1 VTGRVLALDY
11 GTMRIGA
18 AISDPLGITAS
29 PLEVIAAAGAIERI
43 KALVAEYQPTV
54 VVVGLPVSLSGDE
67 NAAAVAARAFGQS
80 VQDATGVDVRFVD
93 ERFTSQTAEEALLE
107 GGLKR
112 RSRREKIDK
121 VAAAVILRHYLD
133 SNL

>member
-1 VTGRVLALDY
+1 MIGRVLALDY

-93 ERFTSQTAEEALLE
+93 ERFTSHTAEEALLE

>member
-1 VTGRVLALDY
+1 VIGRVLALDY

>member
-1 VTGRVLALDY
+1 MTGRVLALDY

>member
-1 VTGRVLALDY
+1 MIGRVLALDY